1 MFKLAKG
8 FSLTAKIKF
17 MKKYFLLLVGF
28 FVMLSCEK
36 KVVEKPDNL
45 IEKETMD
52 SILYDLSLLQ
62 AIRGGYQGKLD
73 SNKVEIANYIYKKYK
88 IDSLQFANSNR
99 YYASDVAAYNRMF
112 NRVNE
117 RLIAEKAKMDTL
129 VKREEKLKMKKPSD
143 SLNSNPK

>member
-1 MFKLAKG
+1 M
-8 FSLTAKIKF
+8 TAKIKV
-17 MKKYFLLLVGF
+17 MKKCFLLLVGF
-28 FVMLSCEK
+28 FVMLSCDK

-73 SNKVEIANYIYKKYK
+73 SNKVEISNYIYKKYK

-99 YYASDVAAYNRMF
+99 YYASDAAAYNRMY

-117 RLIAEKAKMDTL
+117 RLLAEKTKMDTL
-129 VKREEKLKMKKPSD
+129 AKRDEKLKIKKVKD
-143 SLNSNPK
+143 SVAKIDTLKTK